1 MTLTITSTS
10 LPFLAK
16 PSTGWDLFSKPPEK
30 PTSYPLVSEANDD
43 APTVGPRRAI
53 ANRGTEIFVARGN
66 EVRVADLQDLKAR
79 QPAQQSVEGYRE
91 YKVRSFL
98 YSLRGEVLLVFWQ
111 WVGGLIGRWCR
122 GWICQS
128 WISTSASLR
137 SAKMVCSSRLS
148 VRMSSWSVYSPRK
161 GCRRWKTLS

>member
-53 ANRGTEIFVARGN
+53 ASRGTEIFVARGN

-91 YKVRSFL
+91 YKVRSFS
-98 YSLRGEVLLVFWQ
+98 YSLRGKCCWFLAVD
-111 WVGGLIGRWCR
+111 GR
-122 GWICQS
+122 
-128 WISTSASLR
+128 ANR
-137 SAKMVCSSRLS
+137 SV
-148 VRMSSWSVYSPRK
+148 V
-161 GCRRWKTLS
+161 